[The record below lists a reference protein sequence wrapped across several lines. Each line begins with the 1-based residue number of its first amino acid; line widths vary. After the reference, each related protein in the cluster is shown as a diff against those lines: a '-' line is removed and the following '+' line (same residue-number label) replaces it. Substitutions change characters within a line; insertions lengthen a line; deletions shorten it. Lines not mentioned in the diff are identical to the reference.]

1 MKQKEPKTYQYDS
14 APVKETETFLTKK
27 QRKQLIS
34 DILNSQQKLAF
45 LIRNREEYPDREY
58 RNLLMDREED
68 IIYKIQEILINN
80 KY

>member
-1 MKQKEPKTYQYDS
+1 MKEKTPIVETTPTKE
-14 APVKETETFLTKK
+14 EEIFLTKK
-27 QRKQLIS
+27 QRRQLIS

>member
-1 MKQKEPKTYQYDS
+1 MKAKTPIFETIPAKE
-14 APVKETETFLTKK
+14 EETFLTKK

-34 DILNSQQKLAF
+34 DILNSQQKLSF
-45 LIRNREEYPDREY
+45 LIRNREEYPDRKY

-68 IIYKIQEILINN
+68 IIIKIQEILINN